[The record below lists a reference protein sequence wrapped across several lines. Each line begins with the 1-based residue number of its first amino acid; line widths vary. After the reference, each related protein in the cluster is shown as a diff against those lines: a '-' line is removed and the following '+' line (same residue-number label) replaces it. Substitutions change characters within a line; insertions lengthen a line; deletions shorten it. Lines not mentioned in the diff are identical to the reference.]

1 VVRWIAALDPLT
13 LVAAREGHDAARSL
27 CSAGGVA
34 PESTG
39 LLEQVQI
46 DHTVIDV
53 IVVDERHRLPLGR
66 AYLTVGIDVSSR
78 AIVGMVVTL
87 EAPSA
92 TSVGL
97 CLAHMVSDKR
107 AWLEQLGVQV
117 SWPMSGKPDELYVD
131 NAPEFHSEALRRGC
145 DEHGIRLSYRP
156 LGQPHYGGIVERV
169 IGTMMRQVHELPG
182 TTFSNI
188 AQRGDYDSD
197 ANAALTLAEL
207 QRWLVLA
214 VATYHG
220 QVHET
225 VSRTP
230 AGVWAE
236 NPAPASP
243 ITAGNSTAFAVDFLP
258 VIRRT
263 LTRTGFTIDHVQY
276 YSDLLKPLIGRRE
289 QLGRFILRRDPRD
302 ISRIWVLDPNS
313 NVYLQVGY
321 RTMSRPAISVWE
333 HRAAT
338 ARLREQGRG
347 EVDEPAL
354 FRMVEQMRQITDTAV
369 RSTRKARRDRARR
382 PAPAPG
388 HPRRLSRHPRNLPWG
403 RPTRWSPPGPC
414 HSPRSNNGDSV
425 TTEPLDLSHLHE
437 SARPVALLPDEERLR
452 RVRADRWIGYTRATD
467 ALRRLEQLLTWPPK
481 QRMPNLLIVGPTN
494 NGKSMLIEKF
504 RRDHPPRQ
512 SPDRTS
518 PPISVVVM
526 QMPSEPSVTRFYIA
540 LLAAAD
546 APSRPGASTRPHVA
560 ELERTASWWL
570 SGMGIQM
577 LVIDELHNLLAG
589 NAPRRREF
597 LNLLRYLGNKLRI
610 PLVGVGTHEAYLAIR
625 SDDQLEN
632 RFEPLIFPRWR
643 SDEQARSLLASFAAS
658 FPLRHASP
666 ITTPEMAD
674 YLIDRSE
681 GTIGELAQLL
691 TAAAT
696 AAITSGEE
704 AINPTTFRLA
714 EYLGP
719 TERRRTFER
728 ALS

>member
-1 VVRWIAALDPLT
+1 MRGLRAPSRGTVVRRIAALAPLT

-34 PESTG
+34 PESTR
-39 LLEQVQI
+39 LLERVQI

-66 AYLTVGIDVSSR
+66 AYLTVGIDVASR

-117 SWPMSGKPDELYVD
+117 TWLMSGKPEELYVD
-131 NAPEFHSEALRRGC
+131 NAAEFHSEALRRGC

-169 IGTMMRQVHELPG
+169 IGTMMRQLHELPG
-182 TTFSNI
+182 TTFSNT

-225 VSRTP
+225 LSRTP

-236 NPAPASP
+236 NPAPAPP
-243 ITAGNSTAFAVDFLP
+243 ITAANSTAFVVDFLP

-276 YSDLLKPLIGRRE
+276 YSDLLKPLIARRE
-289 QLGRFILRRDPRD
+289 RLGRFVLRRDPRD
-302 ISRIWVLDPNS
+302 ISRIWVLDPDS

-354 FRMVEQMRQITDTAV
+354 FRMVEQMRQITDTAT
-369 RSTRKARRDRARR
+369 RSTRQARRDRARR
-382 PAPAPG
+382 PAPTSG
-388 HPRRLSRHPRNLPWG
+388 
-403 RPTRWSPPGPC
+403 PPPQ
-414 HSPRSNNGDSV
+414 
-425 TTEPLDLSHLHE
+425 L
-437 SARPVALLPDEERLR
+437 A
-452 RVRADRWIGYTRATD
+452 VRETD
-467 ALRRLEQLLTWPPK
+467 AAVPIGAVPFTEIEQW
-481 QRMPNLLIVGPTN
+481 
-494 NGKSMLIEKF
+494 
-504 RRDHPPRQ
+504 
-512 SPDRTS
+512 
-518 PPISVVVM
+518 
-526 QMPSEPSVTRFYIA
+526 
-540 LLAAAD
+540 
-546 APSRPGASTRPHVA
+546 
-560 ELERTASWWL
+560 
-570 SGMGIQM
+570 
-577 LVIDELHNLLAG
+577 
-589 NAPRRREF
+589 
-597 LNLLRYLGNKLRI
+597 
-610 PLVGVGTHEAYLAIR
+610 
-625 SDDQLEN
+625 
-632 RFEPLIFPRWR
+632 
-643 SDEQARSLLASFAAS
+643 
-658 FPLRHASP
+658 
-666 ITTPEMAD
+666 
-674 YLIDRSE
+674 
-681 GTIGELAQLL
+681 
-691 TAAAT
+691 
-696 AAITSGEE
+696 
-704 AINPTTFRLA
+704 
-714 EYLGP
+714 
-719 TERRRTFER
+719 
-728 ALS
+728 